1 MVDFCNICDLKNLVK
16 EPTCF
21 ENPDKPSCID
31 LFLRN
36 CSKSSK
42 YTYILETGLSDFYKI
57 NITTLKMFSLKA

>member
-36 CSKSSK
+36 YSKSSK

-57 NITTLKMFSLKA
+57 NITVLKMFSLKA